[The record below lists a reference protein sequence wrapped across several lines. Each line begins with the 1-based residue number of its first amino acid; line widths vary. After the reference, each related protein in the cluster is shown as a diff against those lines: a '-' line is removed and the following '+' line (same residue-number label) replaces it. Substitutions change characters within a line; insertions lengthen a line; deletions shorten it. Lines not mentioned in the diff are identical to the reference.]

1 MSAIIAK
8 IVSIFTSVIMS
19 IISFIIPF
27 APPAEDPYARLEL
40 PEYNVG
46 ECISSDIE
54 EAVSLYNAAVR
65 KSHTIYNASLE
76 GEQKIKLI
84 SAIEGDGAIGTIL
97 KITEP
102 VIDKAI
108 ERNNYSVDYIPGK
121 GNLLASDV
129 KYSGVYETADG
140 KTYVA
145 LYLNDQTDGADGKQY
160 YGGPVSRGIGTLGGI
175 DHALD
180 ELGATIRSG
189 RDTIKL
195 EYTNAYIIC
204 EISSGGYI
212 VGGTWHYDVGVT
224 VGDAQIKIS
233 AIAATIKNLTGNLE
247 YAIVLE

>member
-1 MSAIIAK
+1 MSALIAK

-19 IISFIIPF
+19 ILSFIIPS

-40 PEYNVG
+40 PEYSIG
-46 ECISSDIE
+46 ECITSDAEEIVSFYNTAVKKSRNVYNSSLD
-54 EAVSLYNAAVR
+54 
-65 KSHTIYNASLE
+65 

-84 SAIEGDGAIGTIL
+84 SAIDGDGAIGTIL
-97 KITEP
+97 KVAEP
-102 VIDKAI
+102 VIDRALEK
-108 ERNNYSVDYIPGK
+108 NNYNVDYVPGK
-121 GNLLASDV
+121 GNLFASDV
-129 KYSGVYETADG
+129 TSAGIYETEDG
-140 KTYVA
+140 KTYVV
-145 LYLNDQTDGADGKQY
+145 LYLKDQTDGPDATQY
-160 YGGPVSRGIGTLGGI
+160 DGGPVSRGIGTLGGI

-204 EISSGGYI
+204 EVSSSGYI

-233 AIAATIKNLTGNLE
+233 AIAANLKNLTGKLE